1 MLIILLRNDLRCH
14 RICPRVLGM
23 HGGRFDDFYSVRRF
37 YEFSVKLNVSKYSWF
52 RNFQNTLA
60 VQRVGLFL
68 KLIRSTNISVDFLT
82 GAGQRLGPVEL
93 RTATVFFTKKWQFHQ
108 VQTANRRLPQ
118 AR

>member
-1 MLIILLRNDLRCH
+1 MDKTWSNWLSG
-14 RICPRVLGM
+14 PRRVHLFKECGFETL
-23 HGGRFDDFYSVRRF
+23 HGGRFADIYSVRRF

-93 RTATVFFTKKWQFHQ
+93 RTATVFFTKK
-108 VQTANRRLPQ
+108 
-118 AR
+118 